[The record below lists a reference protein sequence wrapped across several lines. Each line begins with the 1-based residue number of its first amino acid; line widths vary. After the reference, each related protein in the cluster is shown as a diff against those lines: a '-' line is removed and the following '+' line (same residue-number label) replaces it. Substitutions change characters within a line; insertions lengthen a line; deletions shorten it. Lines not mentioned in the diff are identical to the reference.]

1 VAGTVLKGTA
11 FPPGSLVKARGRD
24 WVVLPDSAP
33 GLLVARPLNGDP
45 ELVTGL
51 FADEVQEAT
60 FPKPATGP
68 GEIGD
73 NLAAGLL
80 RTALQVGFT
89 SSAGPFRSFGSI
101 AVEPRQYQL
110 VPLLL
115 ALRMPV
121 VRLLIA
127 DDVGIGKTIE
137 AGLIAKEMLEQG
149 ETKRLSVLCSPA
161 LAEQWRDELAEKFAI
176 DAELVLPSTIRA
188 LQRPLR
194 ADESVFQRYP
204 YTVIS
209 TDFIKSETR
218 RAQFLNTCPEL
229 VIVDEAH
236 TCVSASERGRD
247 QQRRYDM
254 LREVAR
260 DRDRHLIL
268 VTATPHSGS
277 ESAFRDLIGLLD
289 PGLAHLDLDQPQDRE
304 RLARHYVQRRRRD
317 IRSYLDEETP
327 FPRDRQIREVPYILT
342 GDYATFSRK
351 VLAYARETVAET
363 EGLLGNQAALRRRL
377 RWWSALALLR
387 SVASS
392 PRAAAATLQTRS
404 STLAATT
411 PEEADELGRT
421 SVFDLRDDEDT
432 EGTDPAP
439 GAEDDYLPDSA
450 RGRLM
455 ALAKEAKTLEGQQA
469 DEKLAAVIKEIKGL
483 LADGY
488 DPIVFCRFIPTA
500 EYVAEHLAK
509 ELGSKARVA
518 AVTGTLPPAER
529 QDRIAELTGEPGR
542 HVLVATDCLSEGV
555 NLQED
560 FQAVVH
566 YDLAWNPTRQEQREG
581 RVDRFGQRRTYVR
594 AVTLYGEDNGIDG
607 IVLDVLLRKHAA
619 IARRTGVAV
628 PVPDRN
634 DSVIQALVEGVLLR
648 RDDDPAQLT
657 LDLDFTQARD
667 ELHRAWESAAER
679 ESKML
684 TKYAQ
689 SGVKLDEVQAEAR
702 AARGAVGTHADVA
715 HFVRTTLSALG
726 ASVRPEKNGFTVP
739 ILGLRPAPRNALGL
753 PVGKEAAARDLVF
766 HADLPVPPGEHAL
779 VRTDPFVRDLARYV
793 LDVALDPEVTGQD
806 NPARRCGVIRTPA
819 VRARTTLLLARYRL
833 HLTLPGRAETRRI
846 VAEDAQLLAYRA
858 TPHGREWVPEN
869 EIPALLDARPE
880 NVLPELVQ
888 RAAARAIDE
897 LDQVQEHLDEH
908 GAELAVRLVESHRRV
923 RASVGAHLRGLAVTP
938 SGNADVLGVYVYLPT
953 DPAGA
958 GDAQ

>member
-1 VAGTVLKGTA
+1 MAAATAA
-11 FPPGSLVKARGRD
+11 FPPGSLVNARGRD

-33 GLLVARPLNGDP
+33 GLVVARPLNGDP
-45 ELVTGL
+45 ELVAGL
-51 FADEVQEAT
+51 FPSEVQEAS
-60 FPKPATGP
+60 FPKPAAGS

-80 RTALQVGFT
+80 RTALRVGFT
-89 SSAGPFRSFGSI
+89 SSAGPFRSLGSI

-137 AGLIAKEMLEQG
+137 AGLIAKEMIEQG

-161 LAEQWRDELAEKFAI
+161 LAEQWRDELAEKFQI
-176 DAELVLPSTIRA
+176 NAEVVLPSTIKA

-204 YTVIS
+204 FTVVS

-218 RAQFLNTCPEL
+218 RAQFLRDVPEL

-247 QQRRYDM
+247 RQQRYEM
-254 LREVAR
+254 LSAIAE
-260 DRDRHLIL
+260 DRDQHLIL

-277 ESAFRDLIGLLD
+277 ESAFRDLIGLLN
-289 PGLAHLDLDQPQDRE
+289 PSLAALDLDQPQDRE

-317 IRSYLDEETP
+317 IRSYLDEDTP
-327 FPRDRQIREVPYILT
+327 FPRDRQIREVPYLLT
-342 GDYATFSRK
+342 SEYATFSRK
-351 VLAYARETVAET
+351 VLGYARETVAEA
-363 EGLLGNQAALRRRL
+363 ESLPGERAWGGQAVLRQRI

-392 PRAAAATLQTRS
+392 PRAAAATLRTRS
-404 STLAATT
+404 STVAAST

-421 SVFDLRDDEDT
+421 SVFDLREDEET

-439 GAEDDYLPDSA
+439 GAEEDYLPDSA
-450 RGRLM
+450 KVRLL
-455 ALAKEAKTLEGQQA
+455 ALAKEAERLAGPEA
-469 DEKLAAVIKEIKGL
+469 DLKLATLIREVKGL

-500 EYVAEHLAK
+500 DYVAEHLAK
-509 ELGSKARVA
+509 ALGSKARVV
-518 AVTGTLPPAER
+518 AVTGTLPPKER
-529 QDRIAELTGEPGR
+529 QDRISELTGQPGR

-628 PVPDRN
+628 PVPDRS

-648 RDDDPAQLT
+648 EDDDPGQLM
-657 LDLDFTQARD
+657 LDLDFSRARD
-667 ELHRAWESAAER
+667 QMHRAWESAADR

-689 SGVKLDEVQAEAR
+689 SGVKLEEVQTEAR
-702 AARGAVGTHADVA
+702 AARSAVGTHADVA
-715 HFVRTTLSALG
+715 HFVRTSLSALG
-726 ASVRPEKNGFTVP
+726 AAVRPDKNGFTVP
-739 ILGLRPAPRNALGL
+739 VLGVRPAARNALGL
-753 PVGKEAAARDLVF
+753 SVTGKDLIF
-766 HADLPVPPGEHAL
+766 RADLPVGAGEHAL

-793 LDVALDPEVTGQD
+793 LDAALDPELTGPD
-806 NPARRCGVIRTPA
+806 NPARRCGVVRTSA
-819 VRARTTLLLARYRL
+819 VAARTTLLLARYRF
-833 HLTLPGRAETRRI
+833 HVTLPGRAEIRRI
-846 VAEDAQLLAYRA
+846 VADDAQLLAYRA
-858 TPHGREWVPEN
+858 TLDGREWLPDD
-869 EIPALLDARPE
+869 EIATLLDATPE

-888 RAAARAIDE
+888 RTAQRAISE
-897 LDQVQEHLDEH
+897 LDDAQDHLDER
-908 GAELAVRLVESHRRV
+908 GDELATRLLEAHRRV

-938 SGNADVLGVYVYLPT
+938 SGHADVLGVYVYLPAA
-953 DPAGA
+953 PSPGA
-958 GDAQ
+958 GDTR